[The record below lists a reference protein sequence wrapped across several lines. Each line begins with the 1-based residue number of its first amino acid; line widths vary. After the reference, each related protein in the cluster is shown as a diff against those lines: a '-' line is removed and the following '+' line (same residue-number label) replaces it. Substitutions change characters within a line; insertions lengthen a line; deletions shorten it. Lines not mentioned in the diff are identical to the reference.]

1 MICAPHRPAR
11 TASTAALAALA
22 LAVALAAAGR
32 AADSAA
38 DRAADTGAA
47 EPATAT
53 RRPLPVVA
61 AGTPV
66 DDPLR
71 DRWNRVVLLATPRFA
86 SGDTAEVSPSIR
98 ETVSRF
104 TFAILATVRR
114 EAGAGDPR
122 HRLVEVGVGYGVPL
136 AGRLTVVAPDARLP
150 GLSLDFLGRQVLG
163 AKHKSLAEIECVGSD
178 DTAVA
183 FDVPTLMFR
192 NDAHTELVVR
202 HLVRVDPR
210 TGAWSTCAWLAEAA
224 DGGPVV
230 PTNEPLRLIPGGT
243 REDRAIHVDGSRFM
257 LGFPT
262 KQAFAVED
270 LPPGGAVPW
279 SPPLLAA
286 ADAHAYAPPAFAQ
299 LTTAVE
305 QAILRLPR
313 QRSAAKP
320 TDTTIE

>member
-1 MICAPHRPAR
+1 MFAPADRPRNACR
-11 TASTAALAALA
+11 
-22 LAVALAAAGR
+22 VALAAA
-32 AADSAA
+32 ALAIALTCPSAMN
-38 DRAADTGAA
+38 A
-47 EPATAT
+47 EESGGGV
-53 RRPLPVVA
+53 RRPLPVIA

-66 DDPLR
+66 DDPSR

-114 EAGAGDPR
+114 DSGSGGGG

-136 AGRLTVVAPDARLP
+136 GGRLTVVAPDAKLP

-178 DTAVA
+178 ENAVA

-192 NDAHTELVVR
+192 KDTHTDLVVR

-224 DGGPVV
+224 DEGPIV
-230 PTNEPLRLIPGGT
+230 PTNEPLRLIAGGT

-270 LPPGGAVPW
+270 LPPGGIVPW
-279 SPPLLAA
+279 SPSLLAV
-286 ADAHAYAPPAFAQ
+286 ADANTYAPTAFAK
-299 LTTAVE
+299 LTGAVE
-305 QAILRLPR
+305 EAIARLPK

-320 TDTTIE
+320 ADTAVE